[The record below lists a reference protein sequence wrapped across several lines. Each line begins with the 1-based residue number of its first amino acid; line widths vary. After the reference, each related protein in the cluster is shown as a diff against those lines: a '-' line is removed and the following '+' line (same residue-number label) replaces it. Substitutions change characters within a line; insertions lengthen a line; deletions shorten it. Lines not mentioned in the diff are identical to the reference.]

1 VSNKKKKRPSGTA
14 STYRAPATTSPP
26 RRGLLD
32 GLLAPRTPGASPMPK
47 FRSTLARGIV
57 TALSQPWLVA
67 AIPVTMLVVW
77 VLLTTLGFQGP
88 FTAMGVTFAIP
99 PITSFADAQVA
110 GKTFRAAIGASGVGV
125 ALPGLIGITS
135 LLLFHAAVDALVTTM
150 SVEKL
155 RTGAVSAWAVRRAG
169 RVIRTTATVGLISLG
184 LLIAGN
190 VIAAFL
196 GGIGVIFGLIGSMVV
211 GVYLFGFAP
220 TIATDEERRV
230 TDNLVRS
237 VRAARMPGSANL
249 WLAVGYVMVSLIV
262 LIAPLPGSTIGVTPP
277 MSAWAAA
284 IAINVV
290 HVIVQATLAYRYL
303 AVAPEIPEQ
312 PVARQAP
319 ARRR

>member
-1 VSNKKKKRPSGTA
+1 
-14 STYRAPATTSPP
+14 
-26 RRGLLD
+26 
-32 GLLAPRTPGASPMPK
+32 
-47 FRSTLARGIV
+47 
-57 TALSQPWLVA
+57 
-67 AIPVTMLVVW
+67 
-77 VLLTTLGFQGP
+77 
-88 FTAMGVTFAIP
+88 MGVTFAIP
-99 PITSFADAQVA
+99 PITTFSDAQVA
-110 GKTFRAAIGASGVGV
+110 GKTFRAAVGATGVAV
-125 ALPGLIGITS
+125 ALPGLVGITS
-135 LLLFHAAVDALVTTM
+135 LLLFHAAVVALVTTM

-155 RTGAVSAWAVRRAG
+155 RTGAVSAWAIRRAG

-211 GVYLFGFAP
+211 GVYLFGFSP

-249 WLAVGYVMVSLIV
+249 WLAVGYVLVSLV
-262 LIAPLPGSTIGVTPP
+262 ALIAPLPGSTIGVTPTVT
-277 MSAWAAA
+277 AWAAA

-303 AVAPEIPEQ
+303 AVAPEVLEQ
-312 PVARQAP
+312 PVPRQAP